1 MTAPTAIDALA
12 GGIALQDAAEF
23 IWQEA
28 DLLDARDYAAWL
40 RLWTGDG
47 LYIVPIEREA
57 VDHAAVLNL
66 VYDDAAMREARVKR
80 LVSGLSIS
88 AMSAART
95 VRTLSRFVR
104 VEAEP
109 DVLEVRCAQH
119 IAEYK
124 RDGSRVV
131 AADVTYRLVRR
142 DGTLA
147 LDRKIV
153 RLIDS
158 DEPQHGIGYLM

>member
-1 MTAPTAIDALA
+1 MTAPTRIDARA
-12 GGIALQDAAEF
+12 AGIALQDAVEF
-23 IWQEA
+23 IWREA
-28 DLLDARDYAAWL
+28 DLLDAHDYAGWL
-40 RLWTGDG
+40 RLWTDEG
-47 LYIVPIEREA
+47 LYVVPIERDTVEY
-57 VDHAAVLNL
+57 AAVLNL
-66 VYDDAAMREARVKR
+66 VYDDAALREARVKR

-88 AMSAART
+88 AVSAART

-104 VEAEP
+104 VEDGP
-109 DVLEVRCAQH
+109 DVIEVRCAQH

-142 DGTLA
+142 DGKLA

-158 DEPQHGIGYLM
+158 DEPQHGIGYLL